1 MTPDWFLIFVSRSLP
16 EANIIKGMLEENNVP
31 VVLMNKQDSSY
42 LNFGDVELYVPQLLK
57 ELARQL
63 VDKALL
69 N

>member
-1 MTPDWFLIFVSRSLP
+1 MTPQWFLIFASSNMA

-31 VVLMNKQDSSY
+31 VVIVNKQDSSY
-42 LNFGDVELYVPQLLK
+42 LNFGELELYVPPLYK

>member
-1 MTPDWFLIFVSRSLP
+1 MTPDWFLIYSSRSLP
-16 EANIIKGMLEENNVP
+16 EANIIKGMLEGNNVP
-31 VVLMNKQDSSY
+31 VILMNKQDSSY
-42 LNFGDVELYVPQLLK
+42 LNFGEVELYVPPLLK

>member
-1 MTPDWFLIFVSRSLP
+1 MTPQWFLIFASSNMA

-31 VVLMNKQDSSY
+31 VVIVNKQDSSY
-42 LNFGDVELYVPQLLK
+42 LNFGELELYVPQLYK